1 MVVGDL
7 QVAGWG
13 RGLTIRSPAGQPL
26 FYLVSSRMVAG
37 DLVIIPGLER
47 VLFEGRFACL
57 SFAWIG
63 HEIDFVLSWPVRPL
77 PARAL
82 R

>member
-1 MVVGDL
+1 
-7 QVAGWG
+7 
-13 RGLTIRSPAGQPL
+13 
-26 FYLVSSRMVAG
+26 MVAG